1 MQTEAYEQMVL
12 KVALRSALNQGE
24 LTVLYQPLVRVHDHS
39 IVGFEA
45 LLRWDSEQYGR
56 ISPDVFIPL
65 AEQTGLIHSIGEW
78 VLKESC
84 FFAKH
89 LSEQGQGHIR
99 IGVNT
104 SPIQLSDEYFVTMV
118 QRIIKNIGIRP
129 EQLELEITETAIM
142 SSLDNVVRNL
152 AKLNE
157 LGVRLALDDFGTGYS
172 SLTYLHRLPVNTLK
186 IDKSFIDWMFNNTT
200 QNSIIKNIIDMA
212 HTMKM
217 VVVAEGVEKSDQVSF
232 LAQTQCDYIQGYY
245 FGRPE
250 PPRYGDPL
258 AAKIERRRCNL
269 SAPSFLCSF
278 VIVSIDP

>member
-1 MQTEAYEQMVL
+1 
-12 KVALRSALNQGE
+12 
-24 LTVLYQPLVRVHDHS
+24 
-39 IVGFEA
+39 
-45 LLRWDSEQYGR
+45 
-56 ISPDVFIPL
+56 
-65 AEQTGLIHSIGEW
+65 
-78 VLKESC
+78 
-84 FFAKH
+84 
-89 LSEQGQGHIR
+89 
-99 IGVNT
+99 
-104 SPIQLSDEYFVTMV
+104 MV

-186 IDKSFIDWMFNNTT
+186 IDKSFIDRMFNDTT

-250 PPRYGDPL
+250 PPATAIRL
-258 AAKIERRRCNL
+258 LQK
-269 SAPSFLCSF
+269 
-278 VIVSIDP
+278 

>member
-118 QRIIKNIGIRP
+118 QRVITNIGIRP

-186 IDKSFIDWMFNNTT
+186 IDKSFIDRMFNNTT

-250 PPRYGDPL
+250 PPATAIRL
-258 AAKIERRRCNL
+258 LQK
-269 SAPSFLCSF
+269 
-278 VIVSIDP
+278 

>member
-1 MQTEAYEQMVL
+1 
-12 KVALRSALNQGE
+12 
-24 LTVLYQPLVRVHDHS
+24 
-39 IVGFEA
+39 
-45 LLRWDSEQYGR
+45 
-56 ISPDVFIPL
+56 
-65 AEQTGLIHSIGEW
+65 
-78 VLKESC
+78 
-84 FFAKH
+84 
-89 LSEQGQGHIR
+89 
-99 IGVNT
+99 
-104 SPIQLSDEYFVTMV
+104 MV
-118 QRIIKNIGIRP
+118 QRVITNIGLRP
-129 EQLELEITETAIM
+129 EQLELEITETALM

-186 IDKSFIDWMFNNTT
+186 IDKSFIDRMFNDTT

-250 PPRYGDPL
+250 PPATAIRL
-258 AAKIERRRCNL
+258 LQK
-269 SAPSFLCSF
+269 
-278 VIVSIDP
+278 